1 LNKRVSLETK
11 LRQYF
16 NEWRQL
22 GQQIQ
27 LQQQAIASYAQL
39 QRGEEIRFQNGE
51 SSLFLI
57 NSREQ
62 KTIEARQKLIELQ
75 GKEQKARASVLWAAG
90 TLQ

>member
-1 LNKRVSLETK
+1 MVSLQTK
-11 LRQYF
+11 LRQYY

-27 LQQQAIASYAQL
+27 LQQQAIASYLQL
-39 QRGEEIRFQNGE
+39 QRGEEIRFNNGE

-75 GKEQKARASVLWAAG
+75 SKEQKARVSVLWSAG
-90 TLQ
+90 ALQQ